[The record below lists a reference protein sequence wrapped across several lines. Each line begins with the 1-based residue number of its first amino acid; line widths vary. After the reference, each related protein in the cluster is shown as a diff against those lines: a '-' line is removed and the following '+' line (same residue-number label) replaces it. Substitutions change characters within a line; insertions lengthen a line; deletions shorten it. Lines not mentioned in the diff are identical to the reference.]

1 MFDYTKNAL
10 LSFLAIPFLFVY
22 IILSYGFVLT
32 KLYGWFVFPIFP
44 NFPQYIGILQMSGLM
59 IFVEFLHPINFP
71 NLKIGGEKI
80 KSEVDFLQL
89 IVGPWV
95 TLLMGWILY
104 RIIN

>member
-59 IFVEFLHPINFP
+59 IFVELSTKNKGRQALV
-71 NLKIGGEKI
+71 N
-80 KSEVDFLQL
+80 
-89 IVGPWV
+89 
-95 TLLMGWILY
+95 Y
-104 RIIN
+104 RMMQTR